1 MRVGDTV
8 YIITNNRNI
17 EEATLRRI
25 SGNLCIV
32 RFNKGGGIQIPKSRL
47 FETQEQAQEHI
58 KAQSIQSQYKE
69 KQNTLGSSYYRNA
82 QIL

>member
-1 MRVGDTV
+1 MKVGDTV

-17 EEATLRRI
+17 EEAILRRI

-32 RFNKGGGIQIPKSRL
+32 RFSKGGGIQIPKSRL
-47 FETQEQAQEHI
+47 FETQEQALKHI
-58 KAQSIQSQYKE
+58 KTNSKQSIHKE

-82 QIL
+82 QLL

>member
-58 KAQSIQSQYKE
+58 KVHSIQSQYKE